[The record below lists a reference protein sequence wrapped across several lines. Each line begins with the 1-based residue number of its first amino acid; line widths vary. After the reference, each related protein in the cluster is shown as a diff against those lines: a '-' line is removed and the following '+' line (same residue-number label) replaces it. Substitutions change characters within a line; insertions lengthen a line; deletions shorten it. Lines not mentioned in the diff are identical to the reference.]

1 MILSLSHRF
10 IFVHVSKSAGTSI
23 QVALRNFVHEPDCLW
38 IHRLR
43 NRMGLEWDYRRIRF
57 PEHVTAHRLR
67 RQLPPDIYD
76 SYFKFAFVR
85 NPWDWVVSQYHYLL
99 STPSHRHHGRVCAMS
114 GLEEYIEFEIA
125 RNKRSQSEFIIDE
138 NGKILVD
145 YIGRFENLSR
155 DFASVCDK
163 LNVSA
168 ELPRINTTVH
178 EDYRT
183 YYSDSSRE
191 RVAEHWGEDIARFF
205 YNFENQNLSPIS
217 ITSTADCL

>member
-1 MILSLSHRF
+1 MGG
-10 IFVHVSKSAGTSI
+10 FVRCRDSKSILNLKSRETS
-23 QVALRNFVHEPDCLW
+23 VPKANY
-38 IHRLR
+38 HRR
-43 NRMGLEWDYRRIRF
+43 
-57 PEHVTAHRLR
+57 
-67 RQLPPDIYD
+67 
-76 SYFKFAFVR
+76 
-85 NPWDWVVSQYHYLL
+85 
-99 STPSHRHHGRVCAMS
+99 
-114 GLEEYIEFEIA
+114 
-125 RNKRSQSEFIIDE
+125 